1 MTIIGWIGMIFWP
14 MLHAYSQTNISYAFK
29 DFSY

>member
-1 MTIIGWIGMIFWP
+1 MTIIGRMGMIFWP